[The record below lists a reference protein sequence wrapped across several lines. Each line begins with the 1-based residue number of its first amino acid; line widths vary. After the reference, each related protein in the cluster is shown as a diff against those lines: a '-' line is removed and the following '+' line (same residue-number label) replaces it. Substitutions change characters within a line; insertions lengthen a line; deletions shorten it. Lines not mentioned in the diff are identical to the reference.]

1 MSDGVIKQKE
11 DDYKNSWEQLRWLAY
26 VNLQPHL
33 SKTSRIKKPTDL
45 IKFSWEHKK
54 KLKAVDLD
62 QIKELEK
69 LMELEGKVIKD
80 GFRRFTNKSRN

>member
-1 MSDGVIKQKE
+1 MADGLIKEKE
-11 DDYKNSWEQLRWLAY
+11 EDYKNSWEQTRWLAF

-33 SKTSRIKKPTDL
+33 KKGSRIKKPTDL

-54 KLKAVDLD
+54 KLTQVDFD

-69 LMELEGKVIKD
+69 LMELDGKVIKD
-80 GFRRFTNKSRN
+80 GIRRFTNKSRN